1 MSKMLIGSIDLN
13 KIDKTKIVS
22 TDKDGKPFQ
31 NGAKYLNVVV
41 WVNDAPDQYGN
52 DASIQ
57 LGQTKDERDA
67 SQKAT
72 YIGNL
77 KSNTQN
83 SQPQQTRAV
92 SQEVAQGG
100 DNDDLPF

>member
-57 LGQTKDERDA
+57 LGQTKDDRDA
-67 SQKAT
+67 GQKAT

-77 KSNTQN
+77 KSN
-83 SQPQQTRAV
+83 SQPQQTRAI
-92 SQEVAQGG
+92 SQEVAQSG
-100 DNDDLPF
+100 DSIDLPF

>member
-1 MSKMLIGSIDLN
+1 MSKMLVGSIDLN

-57 LGQTKDERDA
+57 LGQTKEERDA

-77 KSNTQN
+77 KSN

>member
-57 LGQTKDERDA
+57 LSQTKEDRDA
-67 SQKAT
+67 GQKAT

-77 KSNTQN
+77 KSN

-100 DNDDLPF
+100 DNIDLPF

>member
-1 MSKMLIGSIDLN
+1 MSKMLVGSIDLN

-57 LGQTKDERDA
+57 IGQTKEDRDA
-67 SQKAT
+67 GQKAT

-77 KSNTQN
+77 KSN

-92 SQEVAQGG
+92 SQEVAPGG

>member
-1 MSKMLIGSIDLN
+1 M
-13 KIDKTKIVS
+13 
-22 TDKDGKPFQ
+22 
-31 NGAKYLNVVV
+31 
-41 WVNDAPDQYGN
+41 VNDAPDQYGN

-77 KSNTQN
+77 KSN
-83 SQPQQTRAV
+83 SQPQQTMAV